1 MKRNEIWWDDVGRV
15 AARRRPCGCT
25 WRKAAS
31 FAGDMII
38 LIMIGAILLL
48 IMGVEPV

>member
-1 MKRNEIWWDDVGRV
+1 MKREIWWDDVGRV

-25 WRKAAS
+25 WRKAGR
-31 FAGDMII
+31 FVGDLIV
-38 LIMIGAILLL
+38 LIMIGVVLLL